1 MTVRIEPISLS
12 EDSGTGTVRVDS
24 RCPER
29 EEAVA
34 AETEPKLPSSESTVV
49 PNGAESVTVRTGM
62 VMVLLDVAG
71 DSVTVIVMGPEAPR
85 VS

>member
-1 MTVRIEPISLS
+1 VTVRTEPISLS
-12 EDSGTGTVRVDS
+12 EDSGTRSGKVDS

-34 AETEPKLPSSESTVV
+34 AETEPKLPSSEPTVV
-49 PNGAESVTVRTGM
+49 LDGVENVTVRTGM
-62 VMVLLDVAG
+62 VTVLLDLAG
-71 DSVTVIVMGPEAPR
+71 DSVTVIVMWSEALG